1 MHSSR
6 STKSV
11 SGVVTLHDDTA
22 TFTAPAVAPT
32 GSRLFAELPSD
43 TYPRRVAI
51 AIDRGGSA
59 SGDVAIS
66 AGAYYVGYDT
76 NSGKWRRIG
85 DVNGGSAL
93 TISAIG
99 FEEKLLDVLGAF
111 SSVQL
116 VLTTD
121 KELTVT
127 ATPIEATT

>member
-11 SGVVTLHDDTA
+11 SGVVILHDDED
-22 TFTAPAVAPT
+22 TFTAPAVPPT
-32 GSRLFAELPSD
+32 GSILFYVDPTD

-51 AIDRGGSA
+51 GVDRGDSA

-66 AGAYYVGYDT
+66 AGAYYVGYDA

-85 DVNGGSAL
+85 DFNGGLAL
-93 TISAIG
+93 TINAIG

-127 ATPIEATT
+127 ATPISAVT